1 LDLKRLLNFK
11 TVFVLLFVVVVN
23 LVVFGF
29 LWRLDG
35 FVHGD
40 LYGFGLVFSYD
51 WANEYW
57 GYNWMVWVFLGGA
70 TVLAAVSMIPQYLRR
85 RAPGRFSKYG
95 ALFEYASFFLPVVA
109 VICQALAIVKLNQ
122 INSLVWNGLYA
133 YGVQGDID
141 WSSTYNPI
149 SIPALALMV
158 VALLALIVT
167 TIATLN
173 IIKIEIVYEDESSA
187 TEEMEEADE
196 TQETVK
202 PMDKEEEAN
211 LTTSIQSPIVQA
223 DSTGKRVAE
232 EIKPEIAAAEGVLP
246 EHRIVKK
253 RRRRRRGRRKRRG
266 KSRSKLPS
274 LEHAPL
280 VASQYIKE
288 AVRPPETAQSLKRE
302 ETEPKGSII
311 PIPAKETG
319 NTPKLASEE
328 KKPDMVQGE
337 ASAAQKSAKRRRRR
351 RRKKAKGSRSRAG
364 LNTTKTGA

>member
-11 TVFVLLFVVVVN
+11 TVIVLLFVVVVN
-23 LVVFGF
+23 LVVFVL

-40 LYGFGLVFSYD
+40 LYNFGLVFSYD

-95 ALFEYASFFLPVVA
+95 ALFEYAAFFLPVVA

-122 INSLVWNGLYA
+122 INNLVWNGLYA
-133 YGVQGDID
+133 YGLQGDID

-149 SIPALALMV
+149 SMPALALMV
-158 VALLALIVT
+158 TALLALIIT

-173 IIKIEIVYEDESSA
+173 IIEIKIVYEDESSA
-187 TEEMEEADE
+187 TEDMEEADE
-196 TQETVK
+196 TQETAK
-202 PMDKEEEAN
+202 PTAKEEEAN
-211 LTTSIQSPIVQA
+211 LVASIQSPIDQA
-223 DSTGKRVAE
+223 DSTGTPVAE
-232 EIKPEIAAAEGVLP
+232 ENKPQTAAAEGVSP
-246 EHRIVKK
+246 EHRTVKK

-266 KSRSKLPS
+266 KSRYVAPS
-274 LEHAPL
+274 LEHATL
-280 VASQYIKE
+280 VASQDIEE
-288 AVRPPETAQSLKRE
+288 AVRPPETAQPLKRE

-311 PIPAKETG
+311 PILAKETD

-328 KKPDMVQGE
+328 KKLDIVLGE
-337 ASAAQKSAKRRRRR
+337 ASVVQKSAKRRRRR

>member
-11 TVFVLLFVVVVN
+11 TVIVLLSVVVVN
-23 LVVFGF
+23 LVAFAL

-40 LYGFGLVFSYD
+40 LYGFGLVFSLD
-51 WANEYW
+51 WAGEYW

-85 RAPGRFSKYG
+85 KAPGRFSKYG
-95 ALFEYASFFLPVVA
+95 AFFEYAAFFLPVVA

-122 INSLVWNGLYA
+122 INNLVWNGLYA

-141 WSSTYNPI
+141 WSSIYNPI
-149 SIPALALMV
+149 SMPALALMV
-158 VALLALIVT
+158 VAFLALIIT

-173 IIKIEIVYEDESSA
+173 IIEIKIGYEDESSA
-187 TEEMEEADE
+187 TEDMESADE

-211 LTTSIQSPIVQA
+211 LTTSIHSPIEQA
-223 DSTGKRVAE
+223 DSTGTPVAE
-232 EIKPEIAAAEGVLP
+232 ENKPQIAAAEGVSP
-246 EHRIVKK
+246 EHRTVKK

-266 KSRSKLPS
+266 KSGSMLPS
-274 LEHAPL
+274 LEHATL
-280 VASQYIKE
+280 VASQDIKE
-288 AVRPPETAQSLKRE
+288 AVRPPETAQLSETE
-302 ETEPKGSII
+302 ETELKSSII
-311 PIPAKETG
+311 PIPAKETD

-337 ASAAQKSAKRRRRR
+337 ASVKQKSAKRRRRR
-351 RRKKAKGSRSRAG
+351 RRKKAKGSRAKTG